1 MKTFKIY
8 DVNLNQ
14 VVAEVKAE
22 SSAMICNPYSG
33 PQYRHAETPSSMNPA
48 DAKVELVNNQIVVSE
63 DQDLKAAREA
73 AELAQAREAKLNRI
87 RDLRAPK
94 LAKVDQL
101 VNIAYL
107 NSWTASEKTE
117 LRNYRLALLDITEAY
132 KADPVALDALDVS
145 AIDWPEEPT
154 EA

>member
-33 PQYRHAETPSSMNPA
+33 PQYRHAEVPEGVNPA
-48 DAKVELVNNQIVVSE
+48 DASVELVNGQAVATE

-73 AELAQAREAKLNRI
+73 DELAQAREAKLNRI

-94 LAKVDQL
+94 LARVDQL
-101 VNIAYL
+101 VNVAFL
-107 NSWTASEKTE
+107 ASWTASEKTQ
-117 LRNYRLALLDITEAY
+117 LRNYRSALLDITEDF
-132 KADPVALDALDVS
+132 KADMSSLDAVDPE
-145 AIDWPEEPT
+145 AMEWPVEPSET
-154 EA
+154 